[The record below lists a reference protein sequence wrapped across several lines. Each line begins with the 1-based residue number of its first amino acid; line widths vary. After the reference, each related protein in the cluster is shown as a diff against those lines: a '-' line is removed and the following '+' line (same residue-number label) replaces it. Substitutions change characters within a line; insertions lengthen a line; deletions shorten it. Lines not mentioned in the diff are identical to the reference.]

1 LADKYNFILIVDNTI
16 WNFADTALLST
27 GIALLRVLSEYRIA
41 TSSFEVYSYSKSE
54 SLPMDNVL
62 TNRDM
67 IFIKECILGKP
78 LKSYDKFIGRD
89 LSKAYLYDIVN
100 NRHNGLDVDKIDYFA
115 RDLHYSQGSSIIKK
129 LMVLIHEAYVA
140 KVECDPHRG
149 ICHLGG
155 HCEHLMICYPEK
167 ILTSVIDF
175 FRTRFTLFTEIYTH
189 MAAKGFEFLLRDI
202 LVKAN
207 QYFRLKI
214 DCSISEAI
222 YNAETFLLLKDSIID
237 VIYNSPDP
245 LLTEAQ
251 DLISRFN
258 GRDAYKQICLKRLDE
273 EGEEILSGL
282 SEESMKQGLLRA
294 ARHYDAETS
303 FDYTSFIMN
312 DLIIEL
318 RKIHHGMKRE
328 NPTNFCRFIPKY
340 KTVPFAVKSIDDL
353 PVAEKMD
360 EAKYASHLP
369 RIFQEVSLIAFSRCS
384 DGDSEMA
391 TKHEFTR
398 HLIEQW
404 LELERSQRPNT
415 TLPDENNLFA
425 AFACTQNS
433 DDDLSIYA
441 DDKSYIEFR

>member
-1 LADKYNFILIVDNTI
+1 MFT
-16 WNFADTALLST
+16 
-27 GIALLRVLSEYRIA
+27 
-41 TSSFEVYSYSKSE
+41 
-54 SLPMDNVL
+54 
-62 TNRDM
+62 
-67 IFIKECILGKP
+67 ECILGKP
-78 LKSYDKFIGRD
+78 LKSYDKFIGRGKP
-89 LSKAYLYDIVN
+89 KAFLYDVVN

-129 LMVLIHEAYVA
+129 LMVLIHEACVT
-140 KVECDPHRG
+140 KVECDPRRR

-207 QYFRLKI
+207 PYFRLKI
-214 DCSISEAI
+214 NCSISEAI
-222 YNAETFLLLKDSIID
+222 YNADAFLLLKDSIID

-245 LLTEAQ
+245 LLSEAQ

-258 GRDAYKQICLKRLDE
+258 RRDAYKQICLKRLDE
-273 EGEEILSGL
+273 VGEEILSGL
-282 SEESMKQGLLRA
+282 SEESMKQGLLKA

-303 FDYTSFIMN
+303 FDYKSFIMN

-340 KTVPFAVKSIDDL
+340 KAVPFAVKSIDDL

-369 RIFQEVSLIAFSRCS
+369 CIFQEVSLIAFSRCS

-391 TKHEFTR
+391 LKHEFTR

-404 LELERSQRPNT
+404 LELERSERPNT
-415 TLPDENNLFA
+415 ALPDENTHY

-433 DDDLSIYA
+433 DDDLSISA
-441 DDKSYIEFR
+441 DDKSVIELC